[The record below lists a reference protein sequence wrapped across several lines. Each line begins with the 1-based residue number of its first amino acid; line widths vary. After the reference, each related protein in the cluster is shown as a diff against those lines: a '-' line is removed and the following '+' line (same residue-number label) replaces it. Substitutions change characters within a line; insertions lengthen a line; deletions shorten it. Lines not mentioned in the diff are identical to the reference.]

1 MEDTIEIM
9 TNKLNSLKVKQAMWI
24 NGGYDCPEYISKE
37 IKLLTENLNRLTF
50 NKDIVEKA
58 SDKTEG
64 LTTN

>member
-9 TNKLNSLKVKQAMWI
+9 TNKLNTLKVKQAMWI

-37 IKLLTENLNRLTF
+37 IKLLTENLNKLTF
-50 NKDIVEKA
+50 NKDIVEKDA
-58 SDKTEG
+58 GETAG